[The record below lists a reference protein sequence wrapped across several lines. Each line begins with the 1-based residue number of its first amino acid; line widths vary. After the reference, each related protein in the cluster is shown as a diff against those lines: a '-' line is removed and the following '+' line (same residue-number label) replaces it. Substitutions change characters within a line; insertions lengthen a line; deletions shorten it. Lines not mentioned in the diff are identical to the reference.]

1 MDLIYMMLHV
11 CIHLLD
17 CTFALELLSHVRTYT
32 GAIFFFLLP
41 LNSHEWWQIS
51 YVIIYFLL
59 RDHNGRRTVDSM
71 QQS

>member
-1 MDLIYMMLHV
+1 MQLGQERRRLSTGTGIMDLIYMMLHV

-41 LNSHEWWQIS
+41 LNSHE
-51 YVIIYFLL
+51 
-59 RDHNGRRTVDSM
+59 
-71 QQS
+71 